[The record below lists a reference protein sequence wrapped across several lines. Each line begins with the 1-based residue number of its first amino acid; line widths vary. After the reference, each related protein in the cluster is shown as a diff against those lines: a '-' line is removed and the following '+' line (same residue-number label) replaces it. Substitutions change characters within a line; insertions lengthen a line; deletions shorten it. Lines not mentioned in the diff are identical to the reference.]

1 MAYQYLADTGN
12 DLVGLAQILGHEN
25 LNTTARYSK
34 RTQDQL
40 GEAAEKQNDDR
51 YFGDVACSD
60 SEHRRQA
67 IRRRPVTFLYLIS
80 AIGAVANHVLA
91 EFRVNRPISFL
102 ATATLT
108 DAFLQRNPL
117 KERP

>member
-51 YFGDVACSD
+51 YFGDVFSRSDIGSD

-67 IRRRPVTFLYLIS
+67 IEAPRPVTFLYLIS
-80 AIGAVANHVLA
+80 AIGAVA
-91 EFRVNRPISFL
+91 P
-102 ATATLT
+102 
-108 DAFLQRNPL
+108 NPCCWPSS
-117 KERP
+117 E